1 MFTFLQTKATLMRSS
16 VPNLTF
22 PAESVP
28 DIDDVIIVFQNNPE
42 IAKTFKSERNPKGSG
57 LIYRCKLCDA
67 TALTIKEIRQ
77 HALV

>member
-16 VPNLTF
+16 VLPS
-22 PAESVP
+22 PAES
-28 DIDDVIIVFQNNPE
+28 DVIIVFQNNPE

>member
-1 MFTFLQTKATLMRSS
+1 MFTFLQTKATLMRSGVLPS
-16 VPNLTF
+16 

-28 DIDDVIIVFQNNPE
+28 VIDDVIIVFQNNPE